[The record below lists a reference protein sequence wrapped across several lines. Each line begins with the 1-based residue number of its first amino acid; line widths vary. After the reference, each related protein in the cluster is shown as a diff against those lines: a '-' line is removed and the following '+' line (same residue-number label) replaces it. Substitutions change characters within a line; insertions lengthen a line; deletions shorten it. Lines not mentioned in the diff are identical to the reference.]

1 MSWDALAWAKNTRVG
16 RASDKLILIALA
28 DRHNEDCD
36 RAFPSIA
43 WLCDFS
49 DLNRKT
55 VIAALDRLE
64 ANGFIE
70 DSGERVGRTQQIK
83 SYKLHWETGPKVE
96 RFQKRNSSE
105 ITPKQSQKR
114 DTEPSTNHQEP
125 EKQKLSAQPA
135 AARFADWWAVYP
147 KHVARKKAE
156 AIWRN
161 RKLDAI
167 ADRLIHDVLTRAS
180 DDDGWRRGYV
190 PDPTTYLNQDRW
202 EDDLRTAPVA
212 RAGPTQQQ
220 PSKTLS
226 AVQTLQGMKHGN
238 LAPRRDSGRIEQAP
252 LLELG
257 SDSGK

>member
-114 DTEPSTNHQEP
+114 DTEPVRNLSSEAKASSLWQALPADWVPTRP
-125 EKQKLSAQPA
+125 LSASLQTAVEFWPPGALQSELESFRSWALNAEPKKGKGLKKDWDDAFGNWLRRANRDTYSRQRMERPRTNPLVDLYRSTIPA
-135 AARFADWWAVYP
+135 SAHPANCDGVGPALP
-147 KHVARKKAE
+147 
-156 AIWRN
+156 AIGN
-161 RKLDAI
+161 R
-167 ADRLIHDVLTRAS
+167 
-180 DDDGWRRGYV
+180 
-190 PDPTTYLNQDRW
+190 
-202 EDDLRTAPVA
+202 
-212 RAGPTQQQ
+212 
-220 PSKTLS
+220 
-226 AVQTLQGMKHGN
+226 
-238 LAPRRDSGRIEQAP
+238 
-252 LLELG
+252 
-257 SDSGK
+257 